1 MSSNTTY
8 NPLIGTST
16 AETLYYVRCALFTL
30 QDFANYASGK
40 DDTDIGGASTIG
52 LCFILQ
58 CINEAIRYET
68 EQRM

>member
-1 MSSNTTY
+1 MSIQTTY
-8 NPLIGTST
+8 NPLIGAST

-30 QDFANYASGK
+30 QDFARYTSAK
-40 DDTDIGGASTIG
+40 DDTDIGDASTIG

-58 CINEAIRYET
+58 CINEAIRFET